1 MARKKPKTTP
11 KSKNKKKLDD
21 LIIDT
26 LEPHE
31 NQYVPEGLLATALKL
46 ESGNEQKKLNKAINR
61 LTKRKILKR
70 NKQGAIKLKTGAL
83 DKAGTS
89 DNQKGS
95 KSDEFEGKFTS
106 SRHGTGFV
114 SIPGMDRDVR
124 IPRKK
129 CGTALEGD
137 LVKIRIHPGYS
148 GRMDGSVVDVIRRG
162 KSFYVGTFVEEQEGV
177 FLIEP
182 DEKSARTSF
191 FIAPEN
197 INGARHLDKVIFE
210 LVQWSHPR
218 SLPEA
223 RVKDILGQKGGN
235 DASML
240 SILAEHELRAPFPE
254 AVENEATAIPEEI
267 PQEEIERRND
277 IRNLNIFTIDPADA
291 KDFDDGLSISMLNNG
306 NYYLGVH
313 IADVTYYIRQNSEL
327 DQEARVRGTSVYLV
341 DRVIPMLP
349 EKLSNGVCSLRPDE
363 DKLSYSCFMEVDPK
377 GDVVDYSIEET
388 VIRSKRRF
396 SYEEAQDII
405 DGKSDGPFKEELD
418 ILSTMTGMLTDR
430 RFREGSVDLDSP
442 EPVFVLDDNG
452 KPLDVKI
459 KPRLKAHRLIEEC
472 MLLAN
477 RTVATHI
484 KHLRG
489 QSSESGKD
497 DYPFLYRVHDK
508 PDIEKLQNV
517 AENVRPIGIDFKV
530 PKGNV
535 SPQAINSLLDQV
547 RETDLK
553 YTVNELVLRSMA
565 KAVYSPKN
573 IGHFGL
579 GFKHYAHFTSP
590 IRRYPDVLVHR
601 LLKHYAEGKKS
612 YTFSDLSQ
620 HGDETSERE
629 QTAVQAERDSIKLKQ
644 VEFIS
649 ERIGE
654 TFDGVISGVTDRG
667 LFIMIK
673 EYYCEGMLAV
683 RDLDDD
689 YYVYDQQRHSLVG
702 RSRGRVYQLGGT
714 VRIRAVRTDL
724 EQRTIDF
731 ELAK

>member
-1 MARKKPKTTP
+1 MARKKPKTN
-11 KSKNKKKLDD
+11 KKNQNKKKLDD
-21 LIIDT
+21 QIIDT
-26 LEPHE
+26 LKPHE
-31 NQYVPEGLLATALKL
+31 NHYVPEGLLATALQL
-46 ESGNEQKKLNKAINR
+46 ESGNEQKQLSKAINR

-70 NKQGAIKLKTGAL
+70 NKQGAIKLKKGVL
-83 DKAGTS
+83 DKADR
-89 DNQKGS
+89 DNGKGDET
-95 KSDEFEGKFTS
+95 DEFEGRFTS
-106 SRHGTGFV
+106 SRYGTGFV
-114 SIPGMDRDVR
+114 SISGFDKDVR

-137 LVKIRIHPGYS
+137 LVKVRINPGYTS
-148 GRMDGSVVDVIRRG
+148 KMEGNIVDVVRRG
-162 KSFYVGTFVEEQEGV
+162 KSFYVGTFIEEQEGV
-177 FLIEP
+177 YMIEP
-182 DEKSARTSF
+182 DEKSARTAF
-191 FIAPEN
+191 FVAPEN
-197 INGARHLDKVIFE
+197 ISGAAHMDKVIFE

-240 SILAEHELRAPFPE
+240 SILAEHQLKAPFPDQVEEE
-254 AVENEATAIPEEI
+254 AEAIPEQI
-267 PQEEIERRND
+267 PEEEITRRND

-291 KDFDDGLSISMLNNG
+291 KDFDDGLSITMLNNG

-313 IADVTYYIRQNSEL
+313 IADVTYYITQNTEL

-363 DKLSYSCFMEVDPK
+363 DKLSYSCFMEVSPK

-388 VIRSKRRF
+388 VIRSKKRLT
-396 SYEEAQDII
+396 YEDAQAII
-405 DGKSDGPFKEELD
+405 DGETESPLKPEMDMLAA
-418 ILSTMTGMLTDR
+418 MTGVLTDR

-442 EPVFVLDDNG
+442 EPVFVLDENG
-452 KPLDVKI
+452 RPLDVKI

-477 RTVATHI
+477 RTVAKNI
-484 KHLRG
+484 KNLRG
-489 QSSESGKD
+489 QSKQSGKE

-517 AENVRPIGIDFKV
+517 AENVRPVGIDFKV

-535 SPQAINSLLDQV
+535 TPQAINSLLEQV
-547 RETDLK
+547 RETNLK
-553 YTVNELVLRSMA
+553 HTVNELVLRSMA

-579 GFKHYAHFTSP
+579 GFEHYAHFTSP
-590 IRRYPDVLVHR
+590 IRRYPDVIVHR
-601 LLKHYAEGKKS
+601 LLKNYAKSSKS
-612 YTFSDLSQ
+612 YSYEELSIL
-620 HGDETSERE
+620 GDETSERE

-654 TFDGVISGVTDRG
+654 TFEGVISGVTDKG

-673 EYYCEGMLAV
+673 EYYCEGMLAI

-689 YYVYDQQRHSLVG
+689 FYVYDQQRHSLVG
-702 RSRGRVYQLGGT
+702 RRRGRIYQLGGT
-714 VRIRAVRTDL
+714 VYVRAVRTDF

>member
-1 MARKKPKTTP
+1 MAKKKPKTNHTG
-11 KSKNKKKLDD
+11 KSRKKLDD
-21 LIIDT
+21 QIIET
-26 LEPHE
+26 LKPHE
-31 NQYVPEGLLATALKL
+31 NHYVPEGLLASALQL
-46 ESGNEQKKLNKAINR
+46 ESGNDQKKLHKAINR
-61 LTKRKILKR
+61 LTQRKVLKR
-70 NKQGAIKLKTGAL
+70 NKKGAVKLKKGAL
-83 DKAGTS
+83 DTEAAGGKNHDGS
-89 DNQKGS
+89 DV
-95 KSDEFEGKFTS
+95 FEGKFTAN
-106 SRHGTGFV
+106 RHGVGFV
-114 SIPGMDRDVR
+114 SVKEFDKDVR

-137 LVKIRIHPGYS
+137 WVKVRIYPGYS
-148 GRMDGSVVDVIRRG
+148 GRIEGSIAEVLKRG
-162 KSFYVGTFVEEQEGV
+162 KSFFVGTFLEEQEGV
-177 FLIEP
+177 YLIES
-182 DEKSARTSF
+182 DDQSARTEF
-191 FIAPEN
+191 FVAPEN
-197 INGARHLDKVIFE
+197 THGAAHLDKVIFE

-223 RVKDILGQKGGN
+223 RVKDILGKKGSN

-240 SILAEHELRAPFPE
+240 SILAEHELRAPFSN
-254 AVENEATAIPEEI
+254 AVEKEAESIPEEI
-267 PQEEIERRND
+267 PAEEIQRRSD
-277 IRNLNIFTIDPADA
+277 LRGLNVFTIDPFDA
-291 KDFDDGLSISMLNNG
+291 KDFDDGLSITVLDNG

-313 IADVTYYIRQNSEL
+313 IADVTYYVRQETEL
-327 DQEARVRGTSVYLV
+327 DREAQVRGTSVYLV

-363 DKLSYSCFMEVDPK
+363 DKLAYSCFMEVTPR

-388 VIRSKRRF
+388 VIRSKCRF
-396 SYEEAQDII
+396 TYEEAQEVI
-405 DGKSDGPFKEELD
+405 DGERDGPFKEELD
-418 ILSTMTGMLTDR
+418 ILASMTGMLTDR

-442 EPVFVLDDNG
+442 EPVFILDDDG
-452 KPLDVKI
+452 RPTDVKI
-459 KPRLKAHRLIEEC
+459 KPRLKTHRLIEEC

-477 RTVATHI
+477 RTVAGHI
-484 KHLRG
+484 KNLRAQVSKKG
-489 QSSESGKD
+489 QD
-497 DYPFLYRVHDK
+497 VYPFLYRVHDK
-508 PDIEKLQNV
+508 PDIEKLENV

-547 RETDLK
+547 KETNLK
-553 YTVNELVLRSMA
+553 YTINELVLRSMA

-590 IRRYPDVLVHR
+590 IRRYPDVIVHR
-601 LLKHYAEGKKS
+601 LLKHYEKGQKS
-612 YTFSDLSQ
+612 YSYKEL
-620 HGDETSERE
+620 GRLGEETSECE

-654 TFDGVISGVTDRG
+654 AFEGVISGVTDKG

-673 EYYCEGMLAV
+673 EYYCEGMLAI

-702 RSRGRVYQLGGT
+702 RRRGRVYQLGGEIR
-714 VRIRAVRTDL
+714 VRAVRTDF